1 VIGDHWVAV
10 IVIRT
15 LLTHPRNYSK
25 TWNKDDP
32 IILGP
37 QDPTAVDKDKFTEE
51 IRDHDED
58 TGANKIICHVCEF
71 LDACGILQWCSDIA

>member
-1 VIGDHWVAV
+1 VIGDLWVTV

-15 LLTHPRNYSK
+15 SLTQPENHNK

-37 QDPTAVDKDKFTEE
+37 QHPAAVDKDKFTEE
-51 IRDHDED
+51 IRDYDED
-58 TGANKIICHVCEF
+58 TGANKLV
-71 LDACGILQWCSDIA
+71 SRV